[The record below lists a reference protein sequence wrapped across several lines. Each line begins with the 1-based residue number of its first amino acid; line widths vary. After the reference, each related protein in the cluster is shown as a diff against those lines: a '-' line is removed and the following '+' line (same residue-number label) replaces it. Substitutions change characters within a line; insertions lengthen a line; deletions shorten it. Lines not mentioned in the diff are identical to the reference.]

1 MRSRS
6 FQDVAIAG
14 LGYDL
19 PPAVLSSAAIED
31 RLAPVYE
38 RLGLQPGRL
47 ELMSGI
53 RERRF
58 WTQPTPPS
66 LASTRAGAAALSH
79 AGLDPTKVGLLIHAS
94 VCRDFLEPA
103 TASVVHRALGLSPEA
118 AFFDLSNACLGVA
131 SAMMMAAPLIESGAL
146 ESALIVAGENGQGLV
161 DATVARLLAQPELT
175 RKSIKTDF
183 ASLTIGS
190 GGAAVL
196 LAHRS
201 LAPSAP
207 RFLGGIMRSATEHN
221 GLCRGGSMGHQ
232 DTGVGQES
240 ELFMETDAE
249 ALLHA
254 GIELARS
261 LWAEFAPAFGFRD
274 QVPDRTITH
283 QVGRAHTRALYET
296 LGLPEASGFYTYPE
310 LGNVGSVSLPITLAR
325 AAEAGFIEPGQSVAL
340 LGIGSG
346 LSAAMMRVEW

>member
-1 MRSRS
+1 MKPQA
-6 FQDVAIAG
+6 FQNVSIAG

-19 PPAVLSSAAIED
+19 PPGVLSSVAIED
-31 RLAPVYE
+31 RLAPVYQK
-38 RLGLQPGRL
+38 LGLQPGRL

-53 RERRF
+53 KARRF
-58 WTQPTPPS
+58 WPEPTPPS
-66 LASTRAGAAALSH
+66 LAATRAGTKAL
-79 AGLDPTKVGLLIHAS
+79 AGFDRSKVGLLIHAS

-103 TASVVHRALGLSPEA
+103 TASVVHRALELPEDA

-131 SAMMMAAPLIESGAL
+131 SAMMMAAPLIETGAI

-161 DATVARLLAQPELT
+161 DATIERLLASPELT
-175 RKSIKTDF
+175 RKSIKADF

-201 LAPSAP
+201 LAPEAP
-207 RFLGGIMRSATEHN
+207 RFMGGVMRSATEHN
-221 GLCRGGSMGHQ
+221 ELCRGGSLGLK
-232 DTGVGQES
+232 DTGVGSAS

-254 GIELARS
+254 GISLAKS
-261 LWAEFAPAFGFRD
+261 LWSEFAPRFRF
-274 QVPDRTITH
+274 QAQMPDRTITH
-283 QVGRAHTRALYET
+283 QVGRAHTRALYEA
-296 LGLPEASGFYTYPE
+296 LGLDEASGFYTYPE
-310 LGNVGSVSLPITLAR
+310 LGNVGSVSLPITLAK
-325 AAEAGFIEPGQSVAL
+325 AGETGFLEKGQSVAL

-346 LSAAMMRVEW
+346 LSAAMMRVKW